1 MDDPRTQA
9 TRIQRETGYVSEGVR
24 SGWVLFA
31 GIVLFMV
38 GTFNVIFGLTAIFE
52 DETLSR
58 VGGTVIVWDLTAWGW
73 IHLLLG
79 VLMILTAAGL
89 FGGQEWARW
98 TAVFF
103 ATVNAIAQV
112 GFITAYPLWTLLI
125 VTLDIVVIYQLTAR
139 WVPPERV

>member
-1 MDDPRTQA
+1 M
-9 TRIQRETGYVSEGVR
+9 
-24 SGWVLFA
+24 A
-31 GIVLFMV
+31 GM
-38 GTFNVIFGLTAIFE
+38 FNVIFGLTAIFE

-89 FGGQEWARW
+89 FGGQDWARW

-103 ATVNAIAQV
+103 AGRESLSRNRP
-112 GFITAYPLWTLLI
+112 GR
-125 VTLDIVVIYQLTAR
+125 AR
-139 WVPPERV
+139 AASRE